1 MRKIII
7 LFLLSHL
14 FALGQNN
21 YKNLFFSS
29 NEDIVV
35 WNFENEVLTINQRGF
50 GMSNFCIAHIEDSL
64 GNILFFTNTGAFYQ
78 ENDSLIPGSGNT
90 YSLSTEVNS
99 CKIPVLKNKYY
110 LFFNTGVSPGHIYYK
125 IVDIEA
131 NGGLGQISQTYF
143 LTGSGESY
151 SEGL

>member
-29 NEDIVV
+29 NEDIAVL
-35 WNFENEVLTINQRGF
+35 NFENEVLTINQRGF

-64 GNILFFTNTGAFYQ
+64 GNILFLTNTVG
-78 ENDSLIPGSGNT
+78 
-90 YSLSTEVNS
+90 
-99 CKIPVLKNKYY
+99 
-110 LFFNTGVSPGHIYYK
+110 
-125 IVDIEA
+125 
-131 NGGLGQISQTYF
+131 F
-143 LTGSGESY
+143 LPRKR
-151 SEGL
+151 